1 MRPAMPEFDWNHFR
15 EFMPVSRKW
24 AYFDHAAVSPLCQP
38 AQAAI
43 EKWAA
48 EAVEQGGNAW
58 PQWAARTEKVRQY
71 AADLIGAQT
80 DEIAIIPNTTAGIN
94 YVAEGY
100 PWKNGDNLVTLAN
113 EFPSNL
119 YPWMNLSDRG
129 VETRTVPVKQNGQVD
144 LNRIAEA
151 CDERTRILSVSWV
164 GYATGWRNNLEQI
177 SRVARDQ
184 GVLLFVDAIQ
194 GLGVFPLDVR
204 QSNIDM
210 LAADG
215 HKWLL
220 GPEGAGI
227 FYLRKELLQLL
238 KPRNVGWNSV
248 SHAHDFSHIALD
260 MRESAARYEGGSWNM
275 AGITALGASIK
286 LLTTFGLTKH
296 CSPVADRLLAITDEA
311 CQRLHAMDATVVS
324 VRDQEHAS
332 GIVAFELPGQDP
344 YVVRKRCLSTGVAI
358 SCRAGR
364 LRISPHAYNNS
375 QDIERLIRA
384 LQIES

>member
-1 MRPAMPEFDWNHFR
+1 MPEFDWNHFR
-15 EFMPVSRKW
+15 QLMPVCRKW

-43 EKWAA
+43 EKWAV
-48 EAVEQGGNAW
+48 EAVEQGGNVW
-58 PQWAARTEKVRQY
+58 PRWAARTEQVRQL
-71 AADLIGAQT
+71 AADLIGADT
-80 DEIAIIPNTTAGIN
+80 DEIALIPNTTAGIN

-100 PWKNGDNLVTLAN
+100 PWQTGDNLVTLAN

-129 VETRTVPVKQNGQVD
+129 IETRTVPVNQNGQVD
-144 LNRIAEA
+144 LNRIADA

-164 GYATGWRNNLEQI
+164 GYATGWRHNLDEI
-177 SRVARDQ
+177 SQLARDQ

-194 GLGVFPLDVR
+194 GLGVFPLDVHR
-204 QSNIDM
+204 SSIDM

-248 SHAHDFSHIALD
+248 SHAYDFSHIDLD
-260 MRESAARYEGGSWNM
+260 VRESAARYEGGSWNM
-275 AGITALGASIK
+275 AGITALGASIE
-286 LLTTFGLTKH
+286 LLNTFGLTNH
-296 CSPVADRLLAITDEA
+296 RSPVGDRLLAITDEA
-311 CQRLHAMDATVVS
+311 CQRLRAMDATVVS
-324 VRDQEHAS
+324 VRDQDHAS
-332 GIVAFELPGQDP
+332 GIVAFELSDQDP
-344 YVVRKRCLSTGVAI
+344 HIVRQRCLSAGVTI

-375 QDIERLIRA
+375 QDIERLIQA

>member
-1 MRPAMPEFDWNHFR
+1 MPEFDWDQFR
-15 EFMPVSRKW
+15 QLMPVCRKW
-24 AYFDHAAVSPLCQP
+24 AYFDHAAVAPLCQP

-43 EKWAA
+43 EKWAV
-48 EAVEQGGNAW
+48 EAVEQGGNRW
-58 PQWAARTEKVRQY
+58 PQWAVRSEQVRQQ
-71 AADLIGAQT
+71 AADLIGAHT
-80 DEIAIIPNTTAGIN
+80 DEIALIPNTTAGIN

-100 PWKNGDNLVTLAN
+100 PWQNGDNLVTLAN

-119 YPWMNLSDRG
+119 YPWMNLADRG
-129 VETRTVPVKQNGQVD
+129 IETRAVPVKPNGQVD

-164 GYATGWRNNLEQI
+164 GYATGWRHDLEQI
-177 SRVARDQ
+177 SQLARDQ

-194 GLGVFPLDVR
+194 GLGVFPLDVHH
-204 QSNIDM
+204 SSIDM

-227 FYLRKELLQLL
+227 FYVRKELLQLL

-248 SHAHDFSHIALD
+248 SHAYDFSRIDLD
-260 MRESAARYEGGSWNM
+260 VRESAARYEGGSWNM
-275 AGITALGASIK
+275 AGITALGASIE
-286 LLTTFGLTKH
+286 LLASFGLTKH
-296 CSPVADRLLAITDEA
+296 RSPVADRLLAITDEA
-311 CQRLHAMDATVVS
+311 CLRLHEMGATVVS

-332 GIVAFELPGQDP
+332 GIVAFELPDQDP
-344 YVVRKRCLSTGVAI
+344 HVVRKRCLSAGVTI

-375 QDIERLIRA
+375 QDIERLIQA
-384 LQIES
+384 MQK

>member
-1 MRPAMPEFDWNHFR
+1 MPELDWNHFR
-15 EFMPVSRKW
+15 QLMPVCRKW

-43 EKWAA
+43 EKWAV
-48 EAVEQGGNAW
+48 EAGEQGGNVW
-58 PQWAARTEKVRQY
+58 PRWAARTEQVRQL
-71 AADLIGAQT
+71 AANLIGANT
-80 DEIAIIPNTTAGIN
+80 DEIALIPNTTAGIN

-100 PWKNGDNLVTLAN
+100 PWQNGDNLVTLAN

-129 VETRTVPVKQNGQVD
+129 IETRTVPVQPNGQVD
-144 LNRIAEA
+144 LNRIADA
-151 CDERTRILSVSWV
+151 CDERTRILSISWV
-164 GYATGWRNNLEQI
+164 GYATGWRHNLDEI
-177 SRVARDQ
+177 SRLARDQ

-194 GLGVFPLDVR
+194 GLGVFPLDVHR
-204 QSNIDM
+204 SSIDM

-248 SHAHDFSHIALD
+248 SHAHDFSHIDLD
-260 MRESAARYEGGSWNM
+260 VRESAARYEGGSWNM
-275 AGITALGASIK
+275 AGITALGASIE
-286 LLTTFGLTKH
+286 LLNTFGLTNH
-296 CSPVADRLLAITDEA
+296 RSPVGDRLLAITDEA
-311 CQRLHAMDATVVS
+311 CQRLRAMDATVVS
-324 VRDQEHAS
+324 ARDQEHAS
-332 GIVAFELPGQDP
+332 GIVAFELSGQDP
-344 YVVRKRCLSTGVAI
+344 HIVRKRCLSAGVTI

-375 QDIERLIRA
+375 QDIERLIQA